1 MSFKK
6 SLVLLGVK
14 NEDEKAVL
22 SFEQEGDMI
31 AGRVRLYN
39 FPNEPSGI
47 LSLGIYSKG
56 KVQKAGLSRASS
68 MLYKFKVESLPENF
82 SCAVVNFYKADV
94 KPILY
99 GSTEGN
105 EDKEAQVGK
114 VMASAF
120 EEYHSADEVKDM
132 LDKNSIDYTDEYKKE
147 LEREIDKEMQ
157 KSQDNCCDCANC
169 KYKKAFYERLEC
181 QENSIKSCN
190 VEEKKEEKTFF
201 DEIKGQI
208 LPLFEKNARE
218 EFLEDIIPNSKWIKI
233 DYEEEGDYYILGL
246 IYEEGKI
253 KYLVYGVPG
262 VYQKNPPNEISGYPV
277 WFPLDKERKESFGYW
292 LSYQDIDT
300 GESVKA
306 VVE

>member
-1 MSFKK
+1 MSLKK

-31 AGRVRLYN
+31 NGRVRLYN
-39 FPNEPSGI
+39 FPNEPNGI
-47 LSLGIYSKG
+47 LSLGIYSNG
-56 KVQKAGLSRASS
+56 RVQKAGLSRASS

-94 KPILY
+94 TPILY
-99 GSTEGN
+99 GATEGS
-105 EDKEAQVGK
+105 ESKESQIGK
-114 VMASAF
+114 VMSVAF
-120 EEYHSADEVKDM
+120 EDYKNVQEVKSV
-132 LDKNSIDYTDEYKKE
+132 LDDNQIDYTDDYKDEIEKE
-147 LEREIDKEMQ
+147 INKEM
-157 KSQDNCCDCANC
+157 SREECCDCANC
-169 KYKKAFYERLEC
+169 KYKKAFF
-181 QENSIKSCN
+181 ENKAN
-190 VEEKKEEKTFF
+190 VEVKACIQEESDEKTFF
-201 DEIKGQI
+201 DEIKEQI
-208 LPLFEKNARE
+208 LPLFEKKDRE
-218 EFLEDIIPNSKWIKI
+218 EFLEDLIPNSKWVKI

-277 WFPLDKERKESFGYW
+277 WFPLDKNRKESFGYW
-292 LSYQDIDT
+292 LSYQDIET

>member
-1 MSFKK
+1 MSLKK

-14 NEDEKAVL
+14 NEEEKAVL
-22 SFEQEGDMI
+22 SFEQENDMI
-31 AGRVRLYN
+31 AGRIRLYN

-47 LSLGIYSKG
+47 LSLGIYSGG
-56 KVQKAGLSRASS
+56 KVIKAGLSRASS
-68 MLYKFKVESLPENF
+68 MLYKFKIEALPENF

-94 KPILY
+94 TPILY
-99 GSTEGN
+99 GSTDGTES
-105 EDKEAQVGK
+105 KEVQVGK

-120 EEYHSADEVKDM
+120 EVPKKVEEVENI
-132 LDKNSIDYTDEYKKE
+132 LEENGVDYTEEYKQE
-147 LEREIDKEMQ
+147 LNKEIDKAMCE
-157 KSQDNCCDCANC
+157 SEENCCDCANC
-169 KYKKAFYERLEC
+169 KYKKAFYEKIEK
-181 QENSIKSCN
+181 QNYSEIK
-190 VEEKKEEKTFF
+190 EEGEKTFF

-218 EFLEDIIPNSKWIKI
+218 EFLEDIIPNSKWIKV
-233 DYEEEGDYYILGL
+233 DYEEDGDYYILGL
-246 IYEEGKI
+246 IYENEKI

-306 VVE
+306 VVD